1 MLIITQLLKEKM
13 HALCGPK
20 LDKQTDKQK
29 AQPSLNTIELTH
41 LKIVQNKFQ
50 ETGLDK
56 FLSTFQV

>member
-1 MLIITQLLKEKM
+1 M